1 MHLQRTLKDLPNQPT
16 NRRKTT
22 KNEKKHCFRG
32 TRIWV
37 EKLPKKVKSCLRKA
51 EEVCYQNYKVFLS
64 GKKDLKQCKRMKE
77 IKRNPKQ
84 TRLSPVESPI
94 LL

>member
-1 MHLQRTLKDLPNQPT
+1 MG
-16 NRRKTT
+16 
-22 KNEKKHCFRG
+22 KN
-32 TRIWV
+32 
-37 EKLPKKVKSCLRKA
+37 PKKVKNCLRKA
-51 EEVCYQNYKVFLS
+51 GEVFYQTYRVFLN

-84 TRLSPVESPI
+84 TRLSLAESLV